1 MGEGLLELFDSR
13 GMRRMVFH
21 LDKRR
26 KLYLGVFAIGFVA
39 GYPMAEVII
48 EWLLESDGY
57 IPEGVE
63 VIILQPLEVIF
74 LQLRIAVQI
83 AFGLTIATIILDL
96 SWTGSRTFSDATA
109 RLSSNAGALMVVK
122 AMLTIS
128 VLGAMGLAYAHNVL
142 VPFLLEYLAEDTA
155 ASGLQS
161 TWQLQSWVGFV
172 TGLYFSSIMGF
183 QVPVI
188 AVLLLRTGLVE
199 RSTIVENRS
208 AIWFAAL
215 FLGALISPPDPISLF
230 LVGGPMLIL
239 LEIAL
244 LYEGFATQRASL
256 STD

>member
-1 MGEGLLELFDSR
+1 MPIWDMGEGLLELFDSR
-13 GMRRMVFH
+13 GMRRMISH

-39 GYPMAEVII
+39 GYPVAEMII

-57 IPEGVE
+57 IPEGVA
-63 VIILQPLEVIF
+63 VIILHPLEVVL
-74 LQLRIAVQI
+74 LQLRIAAQI
-83 AFGLTIATIILDL
+83 AFGLMIATTILDL
-96 SWTGSRTFSDATA
+96 SWTGSRTFPDASA
-109 RLSSNAGALMVVK
+109 RLSSSTGALRAVK
-122 AMLTIS
+122 AMLAIS
-128 VLGAMGLAYAHNVL
+128 ALGATGLAYAHNVL
-142 VPFLLEYLAEDTA
+142 IPFLLEYLAEDTA

-199 RSTIVENRS
+199 RNTIVENRGV
-208 AIWFAAL
+208 IWFAAL

-230 LVGGPMLIL
+230 LVGGPMLVL

-244 LYEGFATQRASL
+244 LYEGATQRA
-256 STD
+256 